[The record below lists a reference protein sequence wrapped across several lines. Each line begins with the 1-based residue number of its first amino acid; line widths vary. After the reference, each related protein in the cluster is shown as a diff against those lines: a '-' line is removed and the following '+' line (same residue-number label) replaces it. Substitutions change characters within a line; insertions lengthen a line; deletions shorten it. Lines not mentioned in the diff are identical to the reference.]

1 MTYTANRGA
10 SLLDMTEER
19 LEQKNH
25 RRLNSYNITCL
36 FISNDGPAHEYADS
50 AGYRRA
56 GFTPSLAARLGRH
69 VRHRLAHS
77 YRRPTPDCLR
87 RCRREPGRRRGPR
100 HSYVAPVP
108 GPGNARPAASY
119 ACTSA

>member
-36 FISNDGPAHEYADS
+36 FISNDGPAHECADS

-56 GFTPSLAARLGRH
+56 GFTPSLAPRLGRH
-69 VRHRLAHS
+69 VRYRLADPH
-77 YRRPTPDCLR
+77 RRPTPDRHR
-87 RCRREPGRRRGPR
+87 RCGRQPGRRRGAW
-100 HSYVAPVP
+100 HSYVTPVP
-108 GPGNARPAASY
+108 GPGNARPTA
-119 ACTSA
+119 